1 MELLVAFKDIII
13 ININKNYKKKKKSIS
28 SDLTF
33 QNSNPILQYK
43 INSVISFNYITAYL
57 NNISRQQIVLTKVF
71 LY

>member
-13 ININKNYKKKKKSIS
+13 ININKNYKKKKSIS

-43 INSVISFNYITAYL
+43 IKSVISFNYITAYL